1 MDPVHLT
8 HLVPEPPRAKGTAP
22 TVYCYI
28 CGRQF
33 GSKSIDIHQPQC
45 LKKWHLQN
53 DKLPK
58 SQRRAAPVK
67 PEIIRTHGGKIDLE
81 ATNIA
86 MYEAAQAQLVKC
98 AYCGRSFAPDRLAV
112 HNRSCTRENPA
123 KPVGGRGAMQQKN

>member
-8 HLVPEPPRAKGTAP
+8 HLTPDPPKARAPAP

-45 LKKWHLQN
+45 LKKWHLEN
-53 DKLPK
+53 NKLPK
-58 SQRRAAPVK
+58 SRRRPEPVM
-67 PEIIRTHGGKIDLE
+67 PQIIRTAGGKIDQD
-81 ATNIA
+81 ATNAA

-98 AYCGRSFAPDRLAV
+98 EYCGRSFAPDRLVV
-112 HNRSCTRENPA
+112 HNRSCTAENPA
-123 KPVGGRGAMQQKN
+123 KPVGSHRLQQRN